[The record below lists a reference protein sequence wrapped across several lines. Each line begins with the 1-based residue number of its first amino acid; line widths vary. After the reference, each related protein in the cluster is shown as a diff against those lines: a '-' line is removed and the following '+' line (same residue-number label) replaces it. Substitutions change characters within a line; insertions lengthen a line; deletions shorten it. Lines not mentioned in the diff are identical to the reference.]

1 MPPCSR
7 CCSPAVYVADAW
19 QTLSLG
25 RWHKP
30 GAAIFPIAIGVLLA
44 ISAISVLLEK
54 HGADQSVPAAFS
66 LPTGADLRRLLLL
79 LAAFA
84 IYFLVM
90 PIIGNMVA
98 SALFLA
104 ASMWLLSDDPHRSI
118 VRLSIY
124 AIAIAIGFEW
134 FFVRLLKVQMPGGR
148 VPAMAVLTFRHSGAR
163 AKRRTLVRNCAPGIS
178 RNNLWIPG
186 PREVACPGMTVQ
198 E

>member
-1 MPPCSR
+1 MTPERSFSLPKARR
-7 CCSPAVYVADAW
+7 CAALLALLLAAVYVTNTW
-19 QTLSLG
+19 QALSFG

-90 PIIGNMVA
+90 PVIGNMVA

-104 ASMWLLSDDPHRSI
+104 ASMWLLSDDPNRSLLRI
-118 VRLSIY
+118 AAY
-124 AIAIAIGFEW
+124 AIAIAISFEW
-134 FFVRLLKVQMPGGR
+134 FFVRLLQVQMPGG
-148 VPAMAVLTFRHSGAR
+148 VFRQW
-163 AKRRTLVRNCAPGIS
+163 LF
-178 RNNLWIPG
+178 
-186 PREVACPGMTVQ
+186 
-198 E
+198 